1 MKKHIVRLELQ
12 ERQELERLVSR
23 GRGAAYRIRHAHIL
37 LAADQSPG
45 GPGLTDSRVATTLG
59 VSVRSIEHLRRRLV
73 EEGVE
78 AALDRKK
85 QSRPSV
91 ERKFDGRKEAR
102 LVALSCSRP
111 PEGRKRWTLR
121 LLADRLVELRV
132 FESVSHESVR
142 RTLQKTS

>member
-1 MKKHIVRLELQ
+1 MKKHIVRLEPR

-45 GPGLTDSRVATTLG
+45 GPGLTDSQVATTLG

-73 EEGVE
+73 EEGFE
-78 AALDRKK
+78 AALGRKK

>member
-73 EEGVE
+73 EEGFE